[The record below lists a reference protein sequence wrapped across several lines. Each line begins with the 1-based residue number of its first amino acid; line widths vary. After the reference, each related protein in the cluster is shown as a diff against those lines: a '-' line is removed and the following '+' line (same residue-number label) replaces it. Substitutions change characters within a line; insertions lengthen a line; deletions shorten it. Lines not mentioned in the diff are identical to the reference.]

1 MVKPYDIVLMF
12 NMKDFSLQK
21 AIVTILLIL
30 SVSALPLKATASDRV
45 VTDLLGREL
54 VISDNPQRIVALAP
68 SVTEIVFALGQEQ
81 RLVGVTQYSDFPKA
95 AIQYPKVGSYV
106 NLDLERI
113 FALQPDFCIGVKDG
127 NPKDVVDRLGD
138 LNIPVFVVNPRGLA
152 SVMETVA
159 AIGDILDA
167 EERAQA
173 VIADMQ
179 NRIDAVDQVVK
190 QSQTKPRV
198 IFQIGISPIVS
209 VGDPTFINELIV
221 RAGGTNVAA
230 GSVAYPRYSRE
241 QVLGMRPEVIVITS
255 MARHAIFQQVK
266 AEWEQWPEIPAVRN
280 GHIFMQDSNL
290 FDRPT
295 PRLVDGLELLSRMIH
310 PELFKGAQ

>member
-1 MVKPYDIVLMF
+1 MKEITIAICLVL
-12 NMKDFSLQK
+12 
-21 AIVTILLIL
+21 V
-30 SVSALPLKATASDRV
+30 ATLAAPFAFAAERT
-45 VTDLLGREL
+45 VTDLVGRKL
-54 VISDNPQRIVALAP
+54 VLVENPDRIVALAP
-68 SVTEIVFALGQEQ
+68 SVTEIIFALGQEQ

-95 AIQYPKVGSYV
+95 AVQYPKVGSYV

-127 NPKDVVDRLGD
+127 NPKDVVDRLEELD
-138 LNIPVFVVNPRGLA
+138 IPVYVVNPRGLA
-152 SVMETVA
+152 SVMETVS

-173 VIADMQ
+173 VIANMQ
-179 NRIDAVDQVVK
+179 KRIDAVDQVVQ
-190 QSQTKPRV
+190 QSQTRPRV
-198 IFQIGISPIVS
+198 FFQIGISPIVS

-241 QVLGMRPEVIVITS
+241 QVLGMKPEVIVITS
-255 MARHAIFQQVK
+255 MARYAIFQQVK

-295 PRLVDGLELLSRMIH
+295 PRLVDGLELLSRMVH

>member
-1 MVKPYDIVLMF
+1 MKEITIAICLVL
-12 NMKDFSLQK
+12 
-21 AIVTILLIL
+21 V
-30 SVSALPLKATASDRV
+30 ATLAVPHTVIAERA
-45 VTDLLGREL
+45 VTDLVGRKL
-54 VISDNPQRIVALAP
+54 VLVENPDRIVALAP

-95 AIQYPKVGSYV
+95 AVQYPKVGSYV

-159 AIGDILDA
+159 AIGDILGA
-167 EERAQA
+167 EERAQT

-179 NRIDAVDQVVK
+179 SRIDAVDQVVK

-198 IFQIGISPIVS
+198 FFQIGISPIVS
-209 VGDPTFINELIV
+209 VGSPTFINELIV

-241 QVLGMRPEVIVITS
+241 QVLGMKPEVIVITS

-266 AEWEQWPEIPAVRN
+266 SEWEQWPEIPAVRD

-295 PRLVDGLELLSRMIH
+295 PRLVDGLELLSTMIH
-310 PELFKGAQ
+310 PELFKGVP